1 MVNEAL
7 SEDWKQ
13 QDVNSSNGP
22 AAKLLRWSVWK
33 IPLSLLTLMDD
44 LEEADFAT
52 SLILSTRRWLG
63 THT

>member
-1 MVNEAL
+1 MEQ
-7 SEDWKQ
+7 E
-13 QDVNSSNGP
+13 VNSSNGP